1 MTEMG
6 FCMTAK
12 NKKIFPPDWFFVTI
26 NTISK
31 RKLMNYWLLLM
42 KDKERK
48 LTCISESPIVSYKR
62 NDNLSKILTSLYTN
76 NL

>member
-6 FCMTAK
+6 LCMTAK
-12 NKKIFPPDWFFVTI
+12 NKKKFLWFFVTI

-31 RKLMNYWLLLM
+31 RKLMKYWLLLM
-42 KDKERK
+42 KDKGRK
-48 LTCISESPIVSYKR
+48 LTCFSESPIVSYKR

>member
-6 FCMTAK
+6 LCMTAK
-12 NKKIFPPDWFFVTI
+12 NKKKNSFRLVFC
-26 NTISK
+26 NYKLISK

-42 KDKERK
+42 KDKERIM
-48 LTCISESPIVSYKR
+48 TCFSEFPIVSYKR
-62 NDNLSKILTSLYTN
+62 NDNLSKILTSSYTK